1 MFQNQLK
8 EYENVTYPAN
18 CRAVIDV
25 TKPPLSLDNTG
36 HKDCSKKLCD
46 FLDSMLMLQL
56 KGMEDTKKK
65 LLEDPNDTCVF
76 AVECC
81 KVNGALSYIP
91 FPEEEP
97 QVPVLYFPNGT
108 YLLDDTVSYSIETLQ
123 NYSPRQ
129 TLRGYELNRQIMFM
143 GQSRNGTVLKLR
155 DNAHGFEY
163 GNRRNVISLMQG
175 ERSNVAWSNY
185 IENLTIDVGAGNP
198 GAVGLTFFGNNS
210 GAVRNVTIRS
220 SDPEGRGAVGL
231 AITHEI
237 ASGCCIRNIEVEGFD
252 IGILVTP
259 TRNYIAID
267 NMVLKGQHRYG
278 IMVEQSVLSLHHLS
292 YTGNMPALF
301 VTGGLA
307 HVVLTDAS
315 CISPEPSIYPAIR
328 LDLGCTY
335 LRNIK
340 TQGFAKSYN
349 MCWGEKCGEDGFID
363 EFSTDGVYC
372 PFQDEDTSAP
382 AITYERF
389 PDNGQT
395 WDNPEDWHCVED
407 FGAVGDT
414 VTDDTEAIQRAMN
427 AGGTVWFQPGRY
439 LLSRT
444 IVIPETVTHIHF
456 MNCDFAIPDDRRTDS
471 SDAIFSVMGDKDAAP
486 LLMEKCSG
494 RHHMIGRIRFIRHD
508 GSRTLHLRDI
518 HIQCNP
524 LYFNTVEGGKVFMED
539 AVCTTAIPEYG
550 DTPCFTFHG
559 QTVFGHNMNPERAQ
573 TQIVVDGG
581 SLWLLGFK
589 AEGAGGFLHAKNG
602 AQCDILGGTV
612 NIGCNNEFPILRIE
626 NSDICA
632 SLATNGYGTRQYF
645 PLATVE
651 QRARKFRS
659 LQQAEMPKRFG
670 KFYHIPLYVSRGSE
684 ALNAPKS
691 ISWL

>member
-8 EYENVTYPAN
+8 EYQNITFPAN

-25 TKPPLSLDNTG
+25 TKPPLCLDNTG
-36 HKDCSKKLCD
+36 QEDCSKKLCE
-46 FLDSMLMLQL
+46 FLDQMLMLQL
-56 KGMEDTKKK
+56 DGMEETKKK
-65 LLEDPNDTCVF
+65 LLDDPNDTCVV

-81 KVNGALSYIP
+81 KINGKLTYVP

-108 YLLDDTVSYSIETLQ
+108 YLLDDTVSYSLELLQ
-123 NYSPRQ
+123 NYSPGQ
-129 TLRGYELNRQIMFM
+129 TLRGYELNRQMMFM
-143 GQSRNGTVLKLR
+143 GQSREGTILKLR
-155 DNAHGFEY
+155 DHAHGFEY
-163 GNRRNVISLMQG
+163 GNRRNVLSLMQG

-185 IENLTIDVGAGNP
+185 VENLTIDIGAGNP

-267 NMVLKGQHRYG
+267 NMVLKHQHRYG

-292 YTGNMPALF
+292 YTGVMPALF

-307 HVVLTDAS
+307 HVVLTDAV
-315 CISPEPSIYPAIR
+315 CVSPEPSIYPAIR

-335 LRNIK
+335 LRNIQTK
-340 TQGFAKSYN
+340 GFKNSYN
-349 MCWGEKCGEDGFID
+349 MFWGEKKGEDGLI
-363 EFSTDGVYC
+363 EELSTDGVYC
-372 PFQDEDTSAP
+372 PFDDADTSSP
-382 AITYERF
+382 ALIYERF
-389 PDNGQT
+389 PDNAQL
-395 WDNPEDWHCVED
+395 WSNPEDWHCVED

-414 VTDDTEAIQRAMN
+414 VTDDTEAIQNAMN

-439 LLSRT
+439 RLSRT
-444 IVIPETVTHIHF
+444 IVIPDTVTHVHF
-456 MNCDFAIPDDRRTDS
+456 MNCDFAISDERREDAN
-471 SDAIFSVMGDKDAAP
+471 DAIFSVVGDSNALP
-486 LLMEKCSG
+486 LLMEKCNG

-508 GSRTLHLRDI
+508 GKRTLHLRDI
-518 HIQCNP
+518 HTQCNP
-524 LYFNTVEGGKVFMED
+524 LYVNTVTDGKLFLED
-539 AVCTTAIPEYG
+539 AVCTTAIPKYG

-573 TQIVVDGG
+573 TQVVVDGG

-589 AEGAGGFLHAKNG
+589 AEGSGSFLHAKDG
-602 AQCDILGGTV
+602 AHCDILGGTV

-626 NSDICA
+626 NSDISA

-645 PLATVE
+645 PLAVIE
-651 QRARKFRS
+651 KRAGKFRS
-659 LQQAEMPKRFG
+659 TQQSEMPKRFG
-670 KFYHIPLYVSRGSE
+670 KFYHIPLYVGRGKE
-684 ALNAPKS
+684 AMQAKPS